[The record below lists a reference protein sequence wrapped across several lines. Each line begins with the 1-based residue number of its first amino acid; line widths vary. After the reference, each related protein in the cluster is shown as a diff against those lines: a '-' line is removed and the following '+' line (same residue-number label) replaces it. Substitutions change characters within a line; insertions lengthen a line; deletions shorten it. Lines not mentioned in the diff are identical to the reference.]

1 MKIVLCMASLVAF
14 AVTPAFAGE
23 GHVSNRSL
31 ANMGLAGMKTLSDSQ
46 GMQVRGLS
54 IAIAGGGSIAS
65 INGVGGMPAPSTST
79 SPPAITMPPATTPAL
94 LAT

>member
-31 ANMGLAGMKTLSDSQ
+31 SNMGLAGMKTLSDSQ

-54 IAIAGGGSIAS
+54 IAIAGGGSFAS
-65 INGVGGMPAPSTST
+65 INGVGGSAGT
-79 SPPAITMPPATTPAL
+79 INFY
-94 LAT
+94 LAAGHRSSQCLRQ